1 MINVLAVLSNY
12 PPDCQPASVEPLDSA
27 GGMSG
32 AQFWRIHAPRGEFAL
47 RRWPIEHPA
56 PNRLGFI
63 HAVLLHAA
71 MNGCDFL
78 PVPAT
83 TRNGETFIRHADH
96 LWELTPWM
104 PGIAD
109 YEMSPSVEKV
119 RSAMHTLAKFHNAV
133 TDFPESAAPGSAG
146 GSNAIQRHLVRLRKL
161 SPARISELA
170 IAITDATG
178 PQLAQLARQF
188 LANLPRAFPQAM
200 LQLEPLSN
208 SQLRL
213 QPCIRDIWSDHILFT
228 GDEVTGVID
237 FGAVE
242 IDTPATDVARLLGS
256 LAQRHRTETWTEGLA
271 AYNEVRPL
279 SDVEFRA
286 AYALETSGT
295 ILAGCN
301 WIRWIYVEGRT
312 FEDLDR
318 IVERFRR
325 VLNRCEQIGE
335 PSGVKLFQA

>member
-1 MINVLAVLSNY
+1 MTNVLAVLSNY
-12 PPDCQPASVEPLDSA
+12 PPDCQPASVEPLGSA

-56 PNRLGFI
+56 PDQLRFI
-63 HAVLLHAA
+63 HAVLRHAA
-71 MNGCDFL
+71 TNGCDFL

-83 TRNGETFIRHADH
+83 TRSGETFIRHADQ

-104 PGIAD
+104 PGTAD
-109 YEMSPSVEKV
+109 YETSPSVEKL
-119 RSAMHTLAKFHNAV
+119 RAAMHALARFHNAV
-133 TDFPESAAPGSAG
+133 AGFPASAAPGSAG
-146 GSNAIQRHLVRLRKL
+146 GSNAIQRHLARLREL
-161 SPARISELA
+161 SPNRISELA
-170 IAITDATG
+170 TAITDTTW
-178 PQLAQLARQF
+178 PELAPLARQF
-188 LANLPRAFPQAM
+188 LANLPRAVPHAI

-208 SQLRL
+208 SQLPL

-228 GDEVTGVID
+228 GDEVTGIID
-237 FGAVE
+237 FGAID

-256 LAQRHRTETWTEGLA
+256 LAHRHRTETWTEGLA

-279 SDVEFRA
+279 SDAESRA
-286 AYALETSGT
+286 AHALETSGT

-301 WIRWIYVEGRT
+301 WIRWIYVDGRS
-312 FEDLDR
+312 FEDVGR

-325 VLNRCEQIGE
+325 LLIRCEQIDE
-335 PSGVKLFQA
+335 PPGVKLFQA